1 MAWTLSI
8 GDKNLSSWSMRP
20 WLALKKAGA
29 PFEERTIPLNREET
43 AGAIAAVSPSG
54 RVPAL
59 DADGLVVWDSLAICE
74 FAAERFPQARL
85 WPADE
90 AKRALARAAAAEM
103 HSGFPS
109 LRGECPMNV
118 VGREQKDV
126 TPITGTDLRRLVR
139 LLEDL
144 RRRFKGD
151 GPFLVGDWS
160 IADAFFTPVATRV
173 RTYDLRLSDF
183 GDEGEA
189 GGYLDT
195 LLNQPEFLE
204 WERGAVEET
213 RGA

>member
-8 GDKNLSSWSMRP
+8 GDKNLSSWSLRP
-20 WLALKKAGA
+20 WLALKRAGA
-29 PFEERTIPLNREET
+29 AFEERVIPLDRQET
-43 AGAIAAVSPSG
+43 FDAIASVSPSG
-54 RVPAL
+54 KVPAL
-59 DADGLVVWDSLAICE
+59 DADGLVIWDSLAICE
-74 FAAERFPQARL
+74 FVAERFPDARL

-90 AKRALARAAAAEM
+90 AKRALARSASAEM

-109 LRGECPMNV
+109 LRGECPMRITH
-118 VGREQKDV
+118 REHLDV
-126 TPITGTDLRRLVR
+126 TPITGNDLRRLVR

-144 RRRFKGD
+144 RRRFGAD

-195 LLNQPEFLE
+195 LLNTPEFLE
-204 WERGAVEET
+204 WERGAMAEV
-213 RGA
+213 GG